1 MANETILIIDDNADV
16 RTLLGER
23 VLPGYGYRTLTA
35 PDGQEG
41 LWQIRSHNPDLILL
55 DLRLPDM
62 TGIDLL
68 HILSSEGYDTPVI
81 LITAYGSELI
91 AAQALRLGV
100 HDYIIKP
107 FTLDEIVASIERAL
121 SEQRLRRERN
131 TLHERLQSLNIA
143 MRILADIGAEAITQQ
158 DTDLQLCRLLEMSMA
173 AARGRSGRLWIH
185 ELEGYGLFLRVAQ
198 DRPDQRAYLL
208 RAGNPPAQV
217 EQALALGT
225 FQQWE
230 EGQPGPGQEVCL
242 AAPIQLTSWPAA
254 VLEMRFPKEEV
265 LPDDS
270 RLLLLRIAANWIGTV
285 LEWGH
290 LRRQIGTIQHQNEV
304 LGTLSRDA
312 MLILDA
318 QEAVIAATPA
328 IETLTGQSPHDI
340 IGRNF
345 REWAREIELP
355 EGEPVDWY
363 LKPAADERAA
373 ERYTFLFRGPR
384 GEPRRAEVQVL
395 VEQIESVSRRYLLFH
410 DVTAF
415 NRLEQETRALRRQIG
430 EALRHARPG
439 LLLIDPKGVITA
451 CDGMAEKMLRLDRE
465 ALVGH
470 AIWEALAQTEGG
482 PLLSEQIARTY
493 REGNGYAEVH
503 WPEGEAKAV
512 GITLTLLLGPE
523 AAPQAIVAWI
533 EALQPNTNTSSMGGS
548 DNAGNFLGRSGFDSN
563 PRR

>member
-1 MANETILIIDDNADV
+1 MASETILIIDDNADV

-107 FTLDEIVASIERAL
+107 FTLDEIVASIERTL
-121 SEQRLRRERN
+121 TEQRLRRERN
-131 TLHERLQSLNIA
+131 SLHERLQLLNVA
-143 MRILADIGAEAITQQ
+143 MRILADIGAEAIMQQ

-208 RAGNPPAQV
+208 RAGNPPPQV
-217 EQALALGT
+217 EQALALET

-230 EGQPGPGQEVCL
+230 EGPPGAGQEICL
-242 AAPIQLTSWPAA
+242 AAPIVLTSWPAA

-265 LPDDS
+265 LSDDS
-270 RLLLLRIAANWIGTV
+270 RLLLLRIAVNWIGTI

-290 LRRQIGTIQHQNEV
+290 LRRKISAIQRQGEV
-304 LGTLSRDA
+304 LGMLSHDA
-312 MLILDA
+312 MLVLN
-318 QEAVIAATPA
+318 EEEVVVAATPA
-328 IETLTGQSPHDI
+328 IETLTGQRPREI

-355 EGEPVDWY
+355 EGAPIDWY
-363 LKPAADERAA
+363 LKPSNDKRTA
-373 ERYTFLFRGPR
+373 ERYNFFFRGPQ
-384 GEPRRAEVQVL
+384 GEAHRAEVQVL
-395 VEQIESVSRRYLLFH
+395 VEQVESISRRYLLFH

-415 NRLEQETRALRRQIG
+415 NRLEQEARSLRHQVG
-430 EALRHARPG
+430 EALRQARPG
-439 LLLIDPKGVITA
+439 LLLIDPKGIVIA
-451 CDGMAEKMLRLDRE
+451 CDKTAEEILSLDRA
-465 ALVGH
+465 ALLGK
-470 AIWEALAQTEGG
+470 AIWEALAQAEGG

-493 REGNGYAEVH
+493 REGSGYAEIR
-503 WPEGEAKAV
+503 WPEKDAAA
-512 GITLTLLLGPE
+512 GITLTLLQGAE
-523 AAPQAIVAWI
+523 GMPQAIVAWI
-533 EALQPNTNTSSMGGS
+533 GAAQSNTSASGAGRT
-548 DNAGNFLGRSGFDSN
+548 DNAGNLLGSSRLNSH